1 MIFDKILFKNNKA
14 PYISDTNL
22 NKMQDNIKKSI
33 EEVDTKTSNL
43 AGNIESEDISNQIIS
58 NSNFTIVSNYCKKIL
73 NFVNLNLTFK
83 IVKSQTGY
91 NTLAKINS
99 DDLKP
104 VGGITFQAQFSGMVK
119 NLSGAIRGSGDIDI
133 YIPENFEIP
142 TDSEIRMNTSYI
154 AGIAGSGSEQSEKP
168 YYLKSETYTK
178 NEIDKTN
185 ETQNSDISYLEDKT
199 ENIEARQLEGHDKT
213 INILNLKNSSV
224 DTAMLSNATA
234 YVTRSGFTTTDF
246 IKVNVGDKIF
256 VDYKMP
262 INLFSFVCFDK
273 DKNIINKLKTSSD
286 WTKFGLYVV
295 EENVSYIKFTIQTSQ
310 IGTYGVYLNTEEAPE
325 NFIEYGESHLN
336 WLKINENNIDNNS
349 VIEEKLDE
357 KLQKKIARAEQIEK
371 QIPTIETEIAETV
384 TLIDSADLGAEVSI
398 FGNLKQEIREG
409 YNLINLEDKDSTT
422 VNNLIYSISNG
433 ILNLNGTPSATA
445 IIYIPLVF
453 HGNVF
458 DRGDYTLQIFSNF
471 IPAENF
477 NISFQDTSI
486 ITTNLKNKNITDVTF
501 NLQSSTTEIKLC
513 LEIQPQTITNGQL
526 KFQVVSGMQAKE
538 YEEFGEPIPSI
549 NYLSEINI
557 VGDNKNIYNEN
568 ADTTEYYINSNGI
581 ETIGSDGDTFT
592 KQIINS
598 PLEKQYV
605 MSFEKNNSAYVRF
618 SYYKDENF
626 LSREFSNTSNYIFN
640 VPTEC
645 NKIDIRIDEKTGSGK
660 YFEKLKIE
668 KGNKATSFSKYNQG
682 SVQILK
688 QNRNILPIEKNASKT
703 KSGVTVTTNEKG
715 EITINGTTT
724 NSFYIT
730 LYDNK
735 LRTIDSTA
743 INSSIPTNF
752 KAGKYQFEYKY
763 ISGTTNLET
772 PNQNLYFRDTATN
785 AKITYYILK
794 VNKENKS
801 VLCTLDK
808 DTAMRPYLWIGSN
821 ITYNNFKFAVQ
832 LEPGENINDYIPHE
846 EKTYNLP
853 MQKEFGKV
861 NNYEDCFINKDNKWY
876 EKHFIYHK
884 IFDGSTGNYLG
895 SNNLCYISIP
905 KSIKESGAYC
915 THYVYS
921 SLNIGLGS
929 LKNNEFAIQSQ
940 DSYSNSAFYI
950 KNDASTSQEFKDS
963 LKNLYDNNS
972 PIEIY
977 YPLATPEEIECTNE
991 QSEILEQ
998 LQKIETNKGTNIIT
1012 TDSIAEVKAKY
1023 YKDLETLFKKAGV
1036 L

>member
-224 DTAMLSNATA
+224 DTAMLSNANTYA
-234 YVTRSGFTTTDF
+234 TRSGFTTTDF

-286 WTKFGLYVV
+286 WTKFGVYLV

-310 IGTYGVYLNTEEAPE
+310 IGTYGVYLNAEEAPAS
-325 NFIEYGESHLN
+325 FIKYGESHLN

-384 TLIDSADLGAEVSI
+384 TLIDSADLGAEVSV

-409 YNLINLEDKDSTT
+409 YNLINLGNLPIVEKNGLTYVAT
-422 VNNLIYSISNG
+422 NN
-433 ILNLNGTPSATA
+433 ILYLNGTVTA
-445 IIYIPLVF
+445 
-453 HGNVF
+453 
-458 DRGDYTLQIFSNF
+458 
-471 IPAENF
+471 
-477 NISFQDTSI
+477 
-486 ITTNLKNKNITDVTF
+486 
-501 NLQSSTTEIKLC
+501 TTEIMIPIKETILNGSYVHQIFANFTPTANINNNFKVSQGTTGIGNIN
-513 LEIQPQTITNGQL
+513 LKSAKKVKFSVNDDTNIAFLYLQILPQTIANGQIKYQL
-526 KFQVVSGMQAKE
+526 VSGTEEKDFEEYGKAPSLEYSAENKTVKNNVKITQNNKE
-538 YEEFGEPIPSI
+538 Y
-549 NYLSEINI
+549 
-557 VGDNKNIYNEN
+557 
-568 ADTTEYYINSNGI
+568 
-581 ETIGSDGDTFT
+581 
-592 KQIINS
+592 
-598 PLEKQYV
+598 
-605 MSFEKNNSAYVRF
+605 
-618 SYYKDENF
+618 
-626 LSREFSNTSNYIFN
+626 
-640 VPTEC
+640 
-645 NKIDIRIDEKTGSGK
+645 
-660 YFEKLKIE
+660 
-668 KGNKATSFSKYNQG
+668 
-682 SVQILK
+682 
-688 QNRNILPIEKNASKT
+688 ILPIQKE
-703 KSGVTVTTNEKG
+703 
-715 EITINGTTT
+715 
-724 NSFYIT
+724 
-730 LYDNK
+730 L
-735 LRTIDSTA
+735 
-743 INSSIPTNF
+743 
-752 KAGKYQFEYKY
+752 
-763 ISGTTNLET
+763 
-772 PNQNLYFRDTATN
+772 
-785 AKITYYILK
+785 AKIGEYRDSFIK
-794 VNKENKS
+794 KE
-801 VLCTLDK
+801 
-808 DTAMRPYLWIGSN
+808 
-821 ITYNNFKFAVQ
+821 
-832 LEPGENINDYIPHE
+832 
-846 EKTYNLP
+846 
-853 MQKEFGKV
+853 
-861 NNYEDCFINKDNKWY
+861 NKWY
-876 EKHFIYHK
+876 EKHYIK
-884 IFDGSTGNYLG
+884 KAVFDGTEDGWSVYTQGNM
-895 SNNLCYISIP
+895 SNYYNNSLLNFKTQEGISNYFEV
-905 KSIKESGAYC
+905 SNDS
-915 THYVYS
+915 
-921 SLNIGLGS
+921 
-929 LKNNEFAIQSQ
+929 
-940 DSYSNSAFYI
+940 SYSNTNTRLVIFNSKIGFGILTEKSTFESLEAF
-950 KNDASTSQEFKDS
+950 KNKLSEWNEAGNP
-963 LKNLYDNNS
+963 LCLY
-972 PIEIY
+972 Y
-977 YPLATPEEIECTNE
+977 VLATPEDIECTNE
-991 QSEILEQ
+991 QSKILEQ
-998 LQKIETNKGTNIIT
+998 LQNIETDKGTNIIT
-1012 TDSIAEVKAKY
+1012 TDTIAEVKAKY